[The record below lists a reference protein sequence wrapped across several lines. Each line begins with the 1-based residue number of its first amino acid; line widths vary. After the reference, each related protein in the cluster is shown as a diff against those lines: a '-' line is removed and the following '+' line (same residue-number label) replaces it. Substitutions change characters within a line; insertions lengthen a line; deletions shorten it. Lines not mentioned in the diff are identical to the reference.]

1 MVLFNTTNLTN
12 ANTPFDVVVAANDS
26 SGGSIGLFIVLGV
39 LVIAFLSMS
48 TRFRFSASLVAAL
61 WMSTIV
67 GFFMSIAGLFPV
79 SYVIMLIVGTGA
91 MSVVVGFE

>member
-12 ANTPFDVVVAANDS
+12 ANTPYDVILAANDS
-26 SGGSIGLFIVLGV
+26 SGGSIGIYIVVGV
-39 LVIAFLSMS
+39 IAIAFLSMS
-48 TRFRFSASLVAAL
+48 TRFRFSASFTASL
-61 WMSTIV
+61 WMGTLV

-79 SYVIMLIVGTGA
+79 SYVIILIVGTGA